1 MAELLKDVS
10 PIRFAISWSGACHN
24 GIGVFKGWF
33 NEYYKEALESGYA
46 KIPLFWREDLLL
58 SKKWFDDI
66 CDTTPMVGIQRY
78 AGPILAIAGDEDEL
92 VPYHHAKEIV
102 ENSKNNKSKVVIVPN
117 STATIVVS
125 HENEPRIPELG
136 FSAPDGSERHQ
147 GTVSGSEK
155 PELAPAVAERE
166 CPACLGTGIICPGDP
181 NFGLVRGNGNGY
193 AGCGGTGYSP
203 CPDIWCNNGIK
214 TCQNCRGSGID
225 QRGEPDQVCG
235 GRGIVDCE
243 FCNNTGIA
251 PCICASSHV
260 ICDQCNGTGKVSED
274 SA

>member
-1 MAELLKDVS
+1 MSLSAAGCASDIIMVEDEYGKLPDEFYQFQGQTIGDEPAKHSKLFLRKSAAAVKLFSCAVSVMLLT
-10 PIRFAISWSGACHN
+10 AAASGAP
-24 GIGVFKGWF
+24 VLSDF
-33 NEYYKEALESGYA
+33 NPFETQG
-46 KIPLFWREDLLL
+46 
-58 SKKWFDDI
+58 
-66 CDTTPMVGIQRY
+66 TTQLT
-78 AGPILAIAGDEDEL
+78 AAID
-92 VPYHHAKEIV
+92 
-102 ENSKNNKSKVVIVPN
+102 
-117 STATIVVS
+117 VS
-125 HENEPRIPELG
+125 HENGPRIPELG
-136 FSAPDGSERHQ
+136 HSAPEGSERHQ
-147 GTVSGSEK
+147 GTVSDSEK
-155 PELAPAVAERE
+155 TEPAPAVAERE
-166 CPACLGTGIICPGDP
+166 CPVCLGTGIICPGDP
-181 NFGLVRGNGNGY
+181 NFGFDRGNGNGY

-225 QRGEPDQVCG
+225 QHGEPDQVCG